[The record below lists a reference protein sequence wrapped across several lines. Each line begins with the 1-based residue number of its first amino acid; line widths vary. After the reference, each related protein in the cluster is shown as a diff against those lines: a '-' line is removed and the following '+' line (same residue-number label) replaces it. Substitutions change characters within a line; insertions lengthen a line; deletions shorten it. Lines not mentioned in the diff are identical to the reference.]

1 MGINRELLLEKA
13 KENGILLDG
22 NSLDRFDE
30 YSRFLIEYNDKVNL
44 TAITDPEEI
53 AIKHFLD
60 SIMLTKAIE
69 IKKNATLVDV
79 GTGAG
84 FPSVPVK
91 IIREDIDITLMD
103 ALNKRLIF
111 LDELCSRLKL
121 NARTVHIRAEQAGA
135 DKLYR
140 EKFDVATA
148 RAVAA
153 LPVLCEYCLP
163 LVKVGGYFIAMKGY
177 EIEEELESS
186 KTAIGVLG
194 ARFESVSKF
203 ILPDSSKRSIIII
216 KKISQTPTKYPRQT
230 AKIAKQSL

>member
-13 KENGILLDG
+13 EENGILLDD

-30 YSRFLIEYNDKVNL
+30 YSRFLIEYNEKVNL

-91 IIREDIDITLMD
+91 IIREDIEITLMD
-103 ALNKRLIF
+103 ALNKRLVF
-111 LDELCSRLKL
+111 LDELCNRLKL

-163 LVKVGGYFIAMKGY
+163 LVKIGGYFIAMKGY
-177 EIEEELESS
+177 EIEEELELS

-194 ARFESVSKF
+194 GKLESVSKF
-203 ILPDSSKRSIIII
+203 ILPDSSRRSIVII